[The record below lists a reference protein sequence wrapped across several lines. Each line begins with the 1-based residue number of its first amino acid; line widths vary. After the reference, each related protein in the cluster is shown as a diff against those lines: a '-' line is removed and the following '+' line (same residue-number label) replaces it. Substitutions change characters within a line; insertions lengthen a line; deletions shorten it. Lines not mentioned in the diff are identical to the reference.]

1 MPFLHIAIC
10 DDDPMEL
17 SRVSALLAEYRR
29 SHEVSLTAETYQS
42 ATELLSVLPR
52 RQYDLLLL
60 DILMPG
66 FSGIEAA
73 HEVRSAGST
82 IPIIFL
88 TSSLEFALE
97 SYQVKARD
105 YLLKPVSGAKLFPA
119 LDALFAEEQAPF
131 AGLYV
136 KTQNGIVRIPF
147 ARLEVLEVK
156 NRHLYFYSAD
166 GSVREVSATLQ
177 DYEDKLLARPEF
189 IKVHRSY
196 IVNLEQ
202 MSELTPTDFLT
213 SRGDKIP
220 ISRLLYSGVRR
231 AYMDHLFTEAGA
243 K

>member
-1 MPFLHIAIC
+1 MHIAIC
-10 DDDPMEL
+10 DDDPTEL
-17 SRVSALLAEYRR
+17 SRVSALLGEYRR
-29 SHEVSLTAETYQS
+29 EREVILTYESYQS
-42 ATELLSVLPR
+42 ATELLSVLSR

-73 HEVRSAGST
+73 HEVRSEGST

-88 TSSLEFALE
+88 TSSLEYALE

-105 YLLKPVSGAKLFPA
+105 YMLKPVSRDKLFLA
-119 LDALFAEEQAPF
+119 LDELFAEEQVPF
-131 AGLYV
+131 AGLSI
-136 KTQNGIVRIPF
+136 KAQTGIVRISF
-147 ARLEVLEVK
+147 ARLAVVEVK

-166 GSVREVSATLQ
+166 GSVREVPATLQ
-177 DYEDKLLARPEF
+177 DYEAVLLSRPEF

-202 MSELTPTDFLT
+202 MGELTPTDFV
-213 SRGDKIP
+213 SRNGGTIP

-231 AYMDHLFTEAGA
+231 AYMEHLFTEAGA
-243 K
+243 N

>member
-1 MPFLHIAIC
+1 MHIAIC
-10 DDDPMEL
+10 DDDPTEL
-17 SRVSALLAEYRR
+17 ARVSTMLAEYRQE
-29 SHEVSLTAETYQS
+29 HEAALTFETYQS

-66 FSGIEAA
+66 FTGIEAA
-73 HEVRSAGST
+73 HEVRSSGSA

-97 SYQVKARD
+97 SYQVRARD
-105 YLLKPVSGAKLFPA
+105 YLLKPVSRDKFFTA
-119 LDALFAEEQAPF
+119 LDELFAEEQTPF
-131 AGLYV
+131 AGISI
-136 KTQNGIVRIPF
+136 KTITGIVRIPF
-147 ARLEVLEVK
+147 ARLAMLEVK
-156 NRHLYFYSAD
+156 NRHLYFYSSD
-166 GSVREVSATLQ
+166 GLVREVSATLQ
-177 DYEDKLLARPEF
+177 DYEGRLLVRPEF

-202 MSELTPTDFLT
+202 MSELTSTDFVT
-213 SRGDKIP
+213 RNGEIIP

-231 AYMDHLFTEAGA
+231 AYMEHLFTEVGA